1 MRTSLRVGFVTIG
14 STQASPVHITIREE
28 SMRTTARRI
37 STFVLGIDPHY
48 YRLILTFLTLSMAVI
63 IGGAPANGGNVT
75 G

>member
-1 MRTSLRVGFVTIG
+1 MRTI
-14 STQASPVHITIREE
+14 
-28 SMRTTARRI
+28 ARRI